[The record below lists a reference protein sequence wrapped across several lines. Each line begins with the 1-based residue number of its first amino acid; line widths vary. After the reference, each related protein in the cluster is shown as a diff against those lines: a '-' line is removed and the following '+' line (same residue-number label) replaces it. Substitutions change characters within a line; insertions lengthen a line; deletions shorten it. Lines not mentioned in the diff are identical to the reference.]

1 MPLDPVSPVSAGT
14 PSWSPWPTAL
24 HDARHSGASSD
35 DGPVNGTVRWRR
47 RLEGPVTP
55 GPVLARDGTIYVA
68 SNAGVLHAL
77 DPGTGADRWTVDAGT
92 NATGSDL
99 STSALVLPDGTVVWG
114 PPGSPRLL
122 GISPTGV
129 RLWSVA
135 LPGRPTSP
143 TTVDGR
149 RIYVGDTGG
158 GVTALD
164 VSSSGGD
171 PPRQAWTTRVGTTS
185 YGSIVTDGS
194 GRIYTTADSALIAL
208 DDLGTSVREAWR
220 ANPDDSINEVSAGL
234 APDGTVLLG
243 TNGNREWAYRPDG
256 SLRWTFPRII
266 TYSSP
271 SVTSDGLAYV
281 ADHSGRVHVLR
292 VSDGTEAAA
301 YQDEPPAQIWS
312 AVAVDRGHRI
322 YFGTQ
327 DGQLLGVAPDG
338 SVLFDVAL
346 GGPVDSYPALTADGT
361 VVIGDRSGEVVAV
374 G

>member
-1 MPLDPVSPVSAGT
+1 
-14 PSWSPWPTAL
+14 
-24 HDARHSGASSD
+24 
-35 DGPVNGTVRWRR
+35 
-47 RLEGPVTP
+47 
-55 GPVLARDGTIYVA
+55 
-68 SNAGVLHAL
+68 
-77 DPGTGADRWTVDAGT
+77 
-92 NATGSDL
+92 
-99 STSALVLPDGTVVWG
+99 
-114 PPGSPRLL
+114 
-122 GISPTGV
+122 
-129 RLWSVA
+129 
-135 LPGRPTSP
+135 
-143 TTVDGR
+143 
-149 RIYVGDTGG
+149 VGDTGG
-158 GVTALD
+158 GVTAMD

-220 ANPDDSINEVSAGL
+220 ANPDDNITEVSAGL

-338 SVLFDVAL
+338 SVLFDVTL
-346 GGPVDSYPALTADGT
+346 GGPVDSYPALTANGT

>member
-1 MPLDPVSPVSAGT
+1 MPLDPVSPASAGT

-47 RLEGPVTP
+47 RFEGPVTP

-77 DPGTGADRWTVDAGT
+77 DPATGADRWTVDA
-92 NATGSDL
+92 
-99 STSALVLPDGTVVWG
+99 
-114 PPGSPRLL
+114 
-122 GISPTGV
+122 
-129 RLWSVA
+129 
-135 LPGRPTSP
+135 
-143 TTVDGR
+143 
-149 RIYVGDTGG
+149 
-158 GVTALD
+158 
-164 VSSSGGD
+164 
-171 PPRQAWTTRVGTTS
+171 
-185 YGSIVTDGS
+185 
-194 GRIYTTADSALIAL
+194 
-208 DDLGTSVREAWR
+208 
-220 ANPDDSINEVSAGL
+220 
-234 APDGTVLLG
+234 G

-271 SVTSDGLAYV
+271 SVTSDGMAYV

-301 YQDEPPAQIWS
+301 YQDEPPPQIWS

-327 DGQLLGVAPDG
+327 DGQLLGVAPNG
-338 SVLFDVAL
+338 SVLDVAL